1 MARVTKSVTAKAR
14 HNKVLSKTKGY
25 YGARSRLYKTAKQSN
40 IKSMQYA
47 FRDRKNRK
55 RAFRSLWV
63 ARINAGSRELGVS
76 YSKLI
81 SSMTQKNIKLDKEV
95 LDILI
100 SGCGGDIRKA
110 IDTYE
115 LAVMSIDT
123 SKNKIVS
130 KELIKELLE
139 NNSIYDKQ
147 SDNHYNNISAFIK
160 SIRGSDPD
168 AAIYYLARM
177 LKNGEDPLFIARRL
191 IISASE
197 DIGLANPNAMIIA
210 NSTFESVNKIGMPEG
225 RIPLA
230 NATIYLSL
238 SEKSNSSYKAI
249 NEAYEEVSNNPIT
262 EVPIHLMNAETKIDE
277 EFGVGKGYEYDHNSE
292 DGFIKQDNFP
302 KKLSNRKF
310 YNPIGRGIEKTLKDR
325 FEKLWLKD

>member
-1 MARVTKSVTAKAR
+1 MAFKENTVDPMVMTYCASKAAQE
-14 HNKVLSKTKGY
+14 H
-25 YGARSRLYKTAKQSN
+25 
-40 IKSMQYA
+40 
-47 FRDRKNRK
+47 
-55 RAFRSLWV
+55 
-63 ARINAGSRELGVS
+63 
-76 YSKLI
+76 
-81 SSMTQKNIKLDKEV
+81 
-95 LDILI
+95 
-100 SGCGGDIRKA
+100 GDARKA

-115 LAVMSIDT
+115 LAIMST
-123 SKNKIVS
+123 KESKNKKTIT

-210 NSTFESVNKIGMPEG
+210 NSTFESLNKIGMPEG

-238 SEKSNSSYKAI
+238 SEKSNSSYQAI
-249 NEAYEEVSNNPIT
+249 NHAYDEVSKNPIT
-262 EVPIHLMNAETKIDE
+262 DVPNHLINAETSVDKD
-277 EFGVGKGYEYDHNSE
+277 FGVGKGYTYDHNSKE
-292 DGFIKQDNFP
+292 GFIKKDNFP
-302 KKLSNRKF
+302 KKVQNRKF
-310 YNPIGRGIEKTLKDR
+310 YSPNDRGIEKTLKER
-325 FEKLWLKD
+325 FEKLWSE